1 MTYQSVIRGQGDNRT
16 AGTHSRGQSQL
27 RGGCWGVNIKQNF
40 LWKPRKPLNSETNW
54 WLESESALN
63 NISQWLENIFENW
76 NQDWQVKDKEKQWE
90 AWYWILNC
98 QRQMMEW
105 KCPTYKDLTFYDR
118 ADNANVQFLIFKSWP
133 LTIRDLEANSR
144 RSKWLS
150 LVDLNGSR
158 THRRHA
164 CAGKACREYKCRILH
179 IRKRSTL
186 GPPSAP
192 CPFSN
197 LYLKNSHSQA
207 IKCLTSVQIIF

>member
-1 MTYQSVIRGQGDNRT
+1 MQ
-16 AGTHSRGQSQL
+16 
-27 RGGCWGVNIKQNF
+27 
-40 LWKPRKPLNSETNW
+40 
-54 WLESESALN
+54 
-63 NISQWLENIFENW
+63 
-76 NQDWQVKDKEKQWE
+76 
-90 AWYWILNC
+90 
-98 QRQMMEW
+98 W
-105 KCPTYKDLTFYDR
+105 KCPTYQDLTFYDI

-158 THRRHA
+158 THRRHD

-207 IKCLTSVQIIF
+207 IKCLTSVQIIFKKNEHKNSVSLFLFWRQNHSSKLNVLICPEFVEQTLEEEGWWSLTLTEGVLTRLSSADLFPICCSVRIFTTCWMRWMYSMQGTSFFVPS

>member
-1 MTYQSVIRGQGDNRT
+1 MKVLSTTFLSGWKTFLKIETRIGK
-16 AGTHSRGQSQL
+16 
-27 RGGCWGVNIKQNF
+27 WKIK
-40 LWKPRKPLNSETNW
+40 RNSEKHDIEF
-54 WLESESALN
+54 LM
-63 NISQWLENIFENW
+63 
-76 NQDWQVKDKEKQWE
+76 V
-90 AWYWILNC
+90 
-98 QRQMMEW
+98 RQMQW
-105 KCPTYKDLTFYDR
+105 KCPTYQDLTFYDI

>member
-1 MTYQSVIRGQGDNRT
+1 MKVLSTT
-16 AGTHSRGQSQL
+16 
-27 RGGCWGVNIKQNF
+27 F
-40 LWKPRKPLNSETNW
+40 LSGWKTFLKIETRIDKWKTKRNSEK
-54 WLESESALN
+54 
-63 NISQWLENIFENW
+63 
-76 NQDWQVKDKEKQWE
+76 QV
-90 AWYWILNC
+90 
-98 QRQMMEW
+98 MEW
-105 KCPTYKDLTFYDR
+105 KRPTYHDLTFYDI

-179 IRKRSTL
+179 IRKQSTL
-186 GPPSAP
+186 GSPSAP
-192 CPFSN
+192 CPLSN